1 MNGFLNAVRYTG
13 LVVFGVG
20 ILLLLA
26 AILNYL
32 VSFTDV
38 IWMQPLFMRLYLF
51 LAVTGILAYILV
63 TFRRRE

>member
-1 MNGFLNAVRYTG
+1 MNVFLNVIRYLG
-13 LVVFGVG
+13 LVIFGVG

-38 IWMQPLFMRLYLF
+38 IWMEPLFMRLYLF

-63 TFRRRE
+63 RFRRRE

>member
-1 MNGFLNAVRYTG
+1 MNVFLNLIRYTG
-13 LVVFGVG
+13 LVIFGAA
-20 ILLLLA
+20 ILFLFA

-38 IWMQPLFMRLYLF
+38 IWMEPLFMRLYLF

-63 TFRRRE
+63 TFRRRK